1 MKSGWS
7 AKGSNGNMA
16 DNIGTAYVQIEP
28 SFEGVTPK
36 IEQHFDGEGEK
47 ASKSFGNGFAS
58 VVGTVGKAFAGA
70 AAAGATAVAGLTKQ
84 AVSSFSEFEQL
95 RGGAELLF
103 GDAFGKVLTDAN
115 HAFSDVQM
123 SVNDYLATA
132 NSYATGLKEALGGDE
147 MAAADLTNK
156 IITAQADIVAA
167 TGNSSEAVSNAF
179 AGIMKNNFSMLDNL
193 QLGIKPTKEGMQEVI
208 DKMNEWNAEQGHA
221 TQYQMGNLAD
231 MQSAIVDYVSYVG
244 MAGYAHNEASSTIE
258 GALATAKASWENLL
272 TAIAVGD
279 MDTISTAIENLVSS
293 ASQLGANLQPVI
305 EKALGG
311 ISILITE
318 MGPQIAAALPD
329 MISQV
334 LPGLLSAGV
343 DIVKTLGEGILQ
355 ALPDLMPTI
364 TDVILQLCDMLVQ
377 MLPQL
382 IEVGMQVILQ
392 LAMGIAQA
400 LPELI
405 PTIVETVLTIATYLI
420 DNVDLLIDA
429 AIALIIGLAEG
440 LIEALPKLIEKAP
453 EIVTKLGDA
462 IIRNAPKILGA
473 AISLILTLIE
483 GIVKCWGKVFE
494 IGAQIIEKIKGGFN
508 SKSAESQ
515 KWGRD
520 LIDNFINGIK
530 EKWEHLK
537 QTVGQVAESIKS
549 YLGFSEPEEGPL
561 SNFHTYAPD
570 MMELYAKGI
579 TENAGLVKNAL
590 TEATSGLMN
599 TSVDVSAVRTIQTN
613 NESVSSDSGVS
624 MGRVA
629 ALLETFVEN
638 FKQEIYLDTGV
649 LVGATAPA
657 YNTALGQI
665 AVRGGNR

>member
-36 IEQHFDGEGEK
+36 IEQHFGGEGEK

-103 GDAFGKVLTDAN
+103 GNAFGKVLTDAN

-167 TGNSSEAVSNAF
+167 TGNSSEAVANAF

-208 DKMNEWNAEQGHA
+208 DKMNELNGTKYE
-221 TQYQMGNLAD
+221 MGNLAD
-231 MQSAIVDYVSYVG
+231 MQRAIVDYVSYVG
-244 MAGYAHNEASSTIE
+244 MAEYAHNEAASTIQ
-258 GALATAKASWENLL
+258 GSLATAKASWENLL

-293 ASQLGANLQPVI
+293 ASQLGTNLQPVI

-318 MGPQIAAALPD
+318 LGPQIAAALPD

-343 DIVKTLGEGILQ
+343 DIIKALGEGIIQ
-355 ALPDLMPTI
+355 AIPGLMPAI
-364 TDVILQLCDMLVQ
+364 TDVILQLCQMLVQ

-382 IEVGMQVILQ
+382 IEVGMQVILE

-420 DNVDLLIDA
+420 ENADLLIDA

-453 EIVTKLGDA
+453 EIVTKFGDA

-494 IGAQIIEKIKGGFN
+494 IGAQIIEKIKGGFT

-520 LIDNFINGIK
+520 LIDNFINGIL

-579 TENAGLVKNAL
+579 TENAGLVRDAL
-590 TEATSGLMN
+590 TDATSGLMN
-599 TSVDVSAVRTIQTN
+599 TSVDVSAVRTIQTSS
-613 NESVSSDSGVS
+613 ESVSADSSVS

>member
-1 MKSGWS
+1 
-7 AKGSNGNMA
+7 MA

-36 IEQHFDGEGEK
+36 IEQHFGGEGEK

-70 AAAGATAVAGLTKQ
+70 AAAGATAVTGLTKQ

-103 GDAFGKVLTDAN
+103 GNAFGKVLTDAN

-167 TGNSSEAVSNAF
+167 TGNSSEAVANAF
-179 AGIMKNNFSMLDNL
+179 AGIMKNNFNMLDNL

-208 DKMNEWNAEQGHA
+208 DKMNELNGTKYE
-221 TQYQMGNLAD
+221 MGNLAD
-231 MQSAIVDYVSYVG
+231 MQSAIVDYVAYVG
-244 MAGYAHNEASSTIE
+244 MAGYAHNEAASTIQ
-258 GALATAKASWENLL
+258 GSLATAKASWENLL

-293 ASQLGANLQPVI
+293 ASQLGANLQPII

-343 DIVKTLGEGILQ
+343 DIIKTLGEGILN
-355 ALPDLMPTI
+355 AIPELLPTI
-364 TDVILQLCDMLVQ
+364 TDVILSLCNMLVQ
-377 MLPQL
+377 NLPSL
-382 IEVGMQVILQ
+382 IEVGLQVILQ
-392 LAMGIAQA
+392 LALGIAQA

-405 PTIVETVLTIATYLI
+405 PSVIDTILTIAEYLI

-429 AIALIIGLAEG
+429 AIALIIGLADG
-440 LIEALPKLIEKAP
+440 LISALPRLIEKAP

-494 IGAQIIEKIKGGFN
+494 IGAQIIEKIKGGFT

-515 KWGRD
+515 QWGRD

-579 TENAGLVKNAL
+579 TENAGLVQDAL
-590 TEATSGLMN
+590 TEATTGMMN
-599 TSVDVSAVRTIQTN
+599 PSFDVNSVRTIQSTN
-613 NESVSSDSGVS
+613 STMSQNGGESFGELT
-624 MGRVA
+624 
-629 ALLETFVEN
+629 ALLKDFITN
-638 FKQEIYLDTGV
+638 FKQDIYLDTGA
-649 LVGATAPA
+649 LVGATTGA
-657 YNTALGQI
+657 YNVALGQI
-665 AVRGGNR
+665 ATRGGRR

>member
-36 IEQHFDGEGEK
+36 IEQHFGGEGEK

-70 AAAGATAVAGLTKQ
+70 AAAGATAVTGLTKQ

-103 GDAFGKVLTDAN
+103 GNAFGKVLTDAN

-167 TGNSSEAVSNAF
+167 TGNSSEAVANAF

-208 DKMNEWNAEQGHA
+208 DKMNELNGTKYE
-221 TQYQMGNLAD
+221 MGNLAD
-231 MQSAIVDYVSYVG
+231 MQSAIVDYVAYVG
-244 MAGYAHNEASSTIE
+244 MAGYAHNEAASTIQ
-258 GALATAKASWENLL
+258 GSLATAKASWENLL

-293 ASQLGANLQPVI
+293 ASQLGANLQPII

-343 DIVKTLGEGILQ
+343 DIIKTLGEGILQ

-405 PTIVETVLTIATYLI
+405 PAIVETVLTIATYLI

-494 IGAQIIEKIKGGFN
+494 IGAQIIEKIKGGFT

-515 KWGRD
+515 QWGRD

-579 TENAGLVKNAL
+579 TENAGLVQDAL
-590 TEATSGLMN
+590 TEATTDMMN
-599 TSVDVSAVRTIQTN
+599 PSFDVNSVRTIQSTN
-613 NESVSSDSGVS
+613 STMSQNGGESFGELT
-624 MGRVA
+624 
-629 ALLETFVEN
+629 ALLKDFITN
-638 FKQEIYLDTGV
+638 FKQDIYLDTGA
-649 LVGATAPA
+649 LVGATAGA
-657 YNTALGQI
+657 YNVALGQI
-665 AVRGGNR
+665 ATRGGRR